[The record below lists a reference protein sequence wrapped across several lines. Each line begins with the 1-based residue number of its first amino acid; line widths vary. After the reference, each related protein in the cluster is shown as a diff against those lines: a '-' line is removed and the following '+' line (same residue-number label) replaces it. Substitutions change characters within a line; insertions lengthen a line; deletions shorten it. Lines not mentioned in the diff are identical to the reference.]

1 MSSEASQIDTVQ
13 DVFIKFAFIEN
24 KHFFT
29 KSFHRQTSQ
38 NYEQPPQRFVL
49 SKLIFSIKHQWNL
62 FDFFFLCRILDY
74 EINFEKKKF
83 LTTLIFKV
91 CTYLVF

>member
-49 SKLIFSIKHQWNL
+49 SKS
-62 FDFFFLCRILDY
+62 FFCVK
-74 EINFEKKKF
+74 NFQKKKF
-83 LTTLIFKV
+83 YGGYSTRRLTIIKKIF
-91 CTYLVF
+91 